1 MPAPLEIDL
10 RRRIV
15 RACDAKEGTQAQIA
29 RMFGITPQ
37 CLSKLLKR
45 RRETGSVAPAP
56 HGGGHPPAYAGA
68 KLEQLRELVKEQPDA
83 TLEELRER
91 TKVACGLTAVHNALK
106 RLNPRYKKSHC
117 EPASRTVRT

>member
-1 MPAPLEIDL
+1 MPAALEIDL

-15 RACDAKEGTQAQIA
+15 RACDAKRGTQAQIA
-29 RMFGITPQ
+29 QMFGITRQ

-45 RRETGSVAPAP
+45 RRETGSVAPEP

-68 KLEQLRELVKEQPDA
+68 GLERLRALVKQQPDA

-91 TKVACGLTAVHNALK
+91 TGVACSLTAVHNALK
-106 RLNPRYKKSHC
+106 RLKLRYKKSPC
-117 EPASRTVRT
+117 GPASRTFRM